1 MIMSR
6 YHFRNMNAA
15 GNPSLDHRLRA
26 KVAADLGRQVAVD
39 HVESRCFFS
48 ISLTQNIFDL
58 ISTCPLINL
67 EVCRF

>member
-1 MIMSR
+1 MSR

-39 HVESRCFFS
+39 HVESRCFFFYFIDS
-48 ISLTQNIFDL
+48 KHF
-58 ISTCPLINL
+58 
-67 EVCRF
+67 